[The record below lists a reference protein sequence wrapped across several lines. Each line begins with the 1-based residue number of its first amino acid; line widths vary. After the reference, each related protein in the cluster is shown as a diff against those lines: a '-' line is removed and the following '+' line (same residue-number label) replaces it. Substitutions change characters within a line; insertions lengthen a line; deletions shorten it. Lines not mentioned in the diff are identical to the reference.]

1 MENLKGNSTWIIWL
15 CILLFLSVVSFS
27 QNLPPFTP
35 QIESVSGPLPV
46 HQMGSTLIHEHV
58 LVDFNGA
65 DQTGYPRWNRD
76 SVIERM
82 LPFLLAVKDRGVNT
96 FIECTPAYLGRDPLL
111 LKELS
116 RLSGIQLITNTGF
129 YGAVQDK
136 FVPPFAFEVSADS
149 LAHIWIQE
157 FEEGIEETGIKPG
170 FIKIAVDP
178 DSILSEIDE
187 KILRA
192 AIITHKETGLTI
204 VSHTG
209 PDAPAFAQMEILEK
223 EGLSFEAWVWT
234 HAQNGT
240 DAGRIRAAELGT
252 WISID
257 NIHRHLIRRTISQI
271 KALHSAGLLHRVLI
285 SHDAGWYRPG
295 EPKGG
300 KVRGYTDIFTHF
312 IPALKEEGF
321 SQAEIDQLLIKNP
334 QEAYG
339 LRKRIK
345 SP

>member
-1 MENLKGNSTWIIWL
+1 MINTVMGP
-15 CILLFLSVVSFS
+15 VSIDS
-27 QNLPPFTP
+27 L
-35 QIESVSGPLPV
+35 GL
-46 HQMGSTLIHEHV
+46 TLIHEHI
-58 LVDFNGA
+58 LVDFIGA
-65 DQTGYPRWNRD
+65 DQTGYHRWDRD
-76 SVIERM
+76 SVVAKM
-82 LPFLLAVKDRGVNT
+82 LPFLLRVKKRGINT
-96 FIECTPAYLGRDPLL
+96 LFECTPAYLGRDPLL

-116 RLSGIQLITNTGF
+116 QNSGIQLITNTGF
-129 YGAVQDK
+129 YGAVGDK
-136 FVPPFAFEVSADS
+136 FVPAFAFNESADS
-149 LAHIWIQE
+149 LARIWIKE

-178 DSILSEIDE
+178 DSTLSAIDE

-192 AIITHKETGLTI
+192 AILTHKETGLTL

-209 PDAPAFAQMEILEK
+209 PDAPAFAQMKILKE
-223 EGLSFEAWVWT
+223 EGLSLEAWVWT

-240 DAGRIRAAELGT
+240 DAGRIRAAQQGA

-257 NIHRHLIRRTISQI
+257 NIQRHLIGRSISQV
-271 KALHSAGLLHRVLI
+271 KALQTAGLLHRVLI

-312 IPALKEEGF
+312 IPALKAEGF
-321 SQAEIDQLLIKNP
+321 SEEEIDLLLIKNP

-339 LRKRIK
+339 MRKRIK